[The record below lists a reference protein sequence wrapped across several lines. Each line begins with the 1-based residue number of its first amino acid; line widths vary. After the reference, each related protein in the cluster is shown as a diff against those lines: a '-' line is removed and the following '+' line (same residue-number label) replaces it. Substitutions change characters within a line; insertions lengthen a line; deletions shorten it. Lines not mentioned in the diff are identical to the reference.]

1 MARQR
6 GRAEKRDRAGN
17 GGLWLAQA
25 GDTEGIRTEVAE
37 DPEEGVAGLRERKGP
52 QPGQR
57 ETQRR
62 GAAKAEEAAQRW
74 GPEYWVGT
82 GLMGGPLCK
91 VYKHLST
98 VVHLKLT

>member
-1 MARQR
+1 MAWQR
-6 GRAEKRDRAGN
+6 ERAEKRDRAGK
-17 GGLWLAQA
+17 GGLWPAQA
-25 GDTEGIRTEVAE
+25 GDTEWVRAKVAE
-37 DPEEGVAGLRERKGP
+37 DPEEGVAGLREKKDP
-52 QPGQR
+52 QRGQ

-62 GAAKAEEAAQRW
+62 GAARAEEAVQRW
-74 GPEYWVGT
+74 GPKYWVGT